1 MVSPSADLHQFA
13 SVTEIFPGA
22 REDAGADRADPG
34 DAVEALLRAQHG
46 YRAAVHAV
54 DAARVPSLTDF
65 LG

>member
-1 MVSPSADLHQFA
+1 MVSPSADLPQIA
-13 SVTEIFPGA
+13 TITEIFPGA
-22 REDAGADRADPG
+22 GEDASTDMAGAA

-54 DAARVPSLTDF
+54 DAARLPSLTDF